1 MSHHHHHHTEQETK
15 LMDKKV
21 KVDQNPVEYR
31 TFRLNQELVS
41 HVKIKSLMFRTDQ
54 PGDDAP
60 VYLEV
65 VLEIPTD
72 SVLPYQ
78 PNPIPHDADQRCFS
92 IYAGGPR
99 DITPLEGATVLASAV
114 AGSTATQ
121 LDITMDSGGKV
132 PGGVGAFWKFID

>member
-1 MSHHHHHHTEQETK
+1 MSHHHHHHSDQGEK
-15 LMDKKV
+15 LTGKKE
-21 KVDQNPVEYR
+21 KVDQKPVEYR
-31 TFRLNQELVS
+31 TFRLNKEMASQ
-41 HVKIKSLMFRTDQ
+41 VKIKSVIFRTDQ

-78 PNPIPHDADQRCFS
+78 PTTIPHDDDQRCFA
-92 IYAGGPR
+92 IFPGGPK
-99 DITPLEGATVLASAV
+99 DITPLEGSTVLASAV

-121 LDITMDSGGKV
+121 LDITLDSGGKV